1 VKDHIALAEEI
12 MQMEIQGGIDMSVNN
27 VMDANAFLMQ
37 NWDRP
42 PRPPASQSKS
52 ERKKA
57 MEMFGKV
64 LRDCDKAMERVMDDH
79 IENVAKSA
87 KELAEYRKKRA
98 VVERKKDAADRQRMI
113 NEEILVSRINQR
125 NMLAELRADDI
136 DRIDPPER

>member
-1 VKDHIALAEEI
+1 
-12 MQMEIQGGIDMSVNN
+12 MQVEIQGGIDMSVNK
-27 VMDANAFLMQ
+27 VMDANAFLMK
-37 NWDRP
+37 NWNRP
-42 PRPPASQSKS
+42 PRSPASQSKS

-57 MEMFGKV
+57 MEMFGEV

-98 VVERKKDAADRQRMI
+98 VAERQRDAADKQRMI

-125 NMLAELRADDI
+125 NMLAELRTDDI
-136 DRIDPPER
+136 NRRDLLEG